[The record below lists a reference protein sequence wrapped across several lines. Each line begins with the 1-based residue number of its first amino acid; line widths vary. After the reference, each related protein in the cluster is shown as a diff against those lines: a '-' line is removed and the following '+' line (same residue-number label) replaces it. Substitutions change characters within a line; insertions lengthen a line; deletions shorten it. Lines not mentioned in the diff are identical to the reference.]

1 MRILVVNFDAE
12 SAAVLVSDLDDLG
25 HQVQYLD
32 GPLPAAA
39 APDSVPD
46 VIVACLGEPSEQAL
60 GTVALL
66 AEHALY
72 RHVPLLFTGTDENGL
87 AAARER
93 FPRANFA
100 RRDMLG
106 PALASMQA

>member
-1 MRILVVNFDAE
+1 VRILVVNFDPE

-25 HQVQYLD
+25 HEVYYLD
-32 GPLPAAA
+32 G
-39 APDSVPD
+39 APSDSTPD
-46 VIVACLGEPSEQAL
+46 VVVACLDEPSPRVVD
-60 GTVALL
+60 TVVELS
-66 AEHALY
+66 ENGLY
-72 RHVPLLFTGTDENGL
+72 RPVPLLFTGTDEHAL

-106 PALASMQA
+106 PALASMDA